1 MYYGR
6 ILAILGVV
14 AAVVG
19 FLLKK
24 ASSAGEQAMAA
35 LNQANPAIPPNLDE
49 NTWSA
54 LYNDTAWAA
63 IVYAIAAVAAAIVVF
78 TPPLKEPMKRLY
90 GLIASALGVLMLII
104 GIFSTMGA
112 MDDADT
118 LEAGFA
124 QAFSRGSDPRGLHGV
139 DRMGLVPAHPRR
151 RARGHRRGA
160 QPAEP
165 AERECGELTRATSRG
180 RPDERGGAAEGPPL
194 RRVTQR
200 VSPGWSHTTG
210 ISRSVRD
217 WYTS

>member
-35 LNQANPAIPPNLDE
+35 LSELQEGFPANLDE

-124 QAFSRGSDPRGLHGV
+124 GFFSAGAIPEAYSVSIGWGWYLLILAGV
-139 DRMGLVPAHPRR
+139 LVAI
-151 RARGHRRGA
+151 GGV
-160 QPAEP
+160 
-165 AERECGELTRATSRG
+165 LSLLN
-180 RPDERGGAAEGPPL
+180 RPNENA
-194 RRVTQR
+194 
-200 VSPGWSHTTG
+200 VS
-210 ISRSVRD
+210 
-217 WYTS
+217 